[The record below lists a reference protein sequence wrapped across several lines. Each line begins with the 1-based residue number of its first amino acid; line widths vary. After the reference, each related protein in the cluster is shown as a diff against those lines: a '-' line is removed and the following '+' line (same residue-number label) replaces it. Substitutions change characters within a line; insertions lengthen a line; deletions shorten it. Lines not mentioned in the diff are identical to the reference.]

1 MTFCATRYE
10 NEVPQA
16 VCFEAESWS
25 DAEKICE
32 TIGWCLEGVL
42 VAEIPA
48 DKMSV
53 PEAIELVDKLNSNK
67 MDS

>member
-1 MTFCATRYE
+1 MLARRYE
-10 NEVPQA
+10 NKVPQA
-16 VCFEAESWS
+16 VCFEAESWT
-25 DAEKICE
+25 DAERLCVSK
-32 TIGWCLEGVL
+32 GWVLEGEL

-48 DKMSV
+48 DKISV